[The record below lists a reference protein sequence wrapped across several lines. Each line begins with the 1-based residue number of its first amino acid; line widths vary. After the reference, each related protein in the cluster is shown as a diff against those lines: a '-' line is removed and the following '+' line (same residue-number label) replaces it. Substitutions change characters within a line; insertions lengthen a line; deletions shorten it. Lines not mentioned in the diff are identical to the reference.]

1 MNLGRPDRAARLDA
15 LAAEYALGTMPA
27 RTRRRMARA
36 ARQDPTVASAIA
48 TWETRLATLA
58 ETIPGVTPPVRVWE
72 GIRVRLGFVRPN
84 SRAAKGLPPWWAS
97 FRLWRGIAIASL
109 AVAVGLAALLF
120 TPRAERQEEGTI
132 VIVLAGPDAKPALVA
147 SADRNGRF
155 LTIRPVSSIGI
166 KPGRSLQLWGLP
178 QVGDPRSLGL
188 IPLTG
193 LIRLE
198 LNAPADVAL
207 QNYPTLAVSL
217 EPTGGSP
224 TGQPTGPVV
233 FTGSVERMY

>member
-1 MNLGRPDRAARLDA
+1 
-15 LAAEYALGTMPA
+15 
-27 RTRRRMARA
+27 
-36 ARQDPTVASAIA
+36 
-48 TWETRLATLA
+48 
-58 ETIPGVTPPVRVWE
+58 
-72 GIRVRLGFVRPN
+72 LGFVSAH

-97 FRLWRGIAIASL
+97 FRLWRGLAIASL
-109 AVAVGLAALLF
+109 AVTVGLAALLLA
-120 TPRAERQEEGTI
+120 PHPEQQEGTI
-132 VIVLAGPDAKPALVA
+132 VVVLAGPDAKPTLVA
-147 SADRNGRF
+147 SAERNGRF
-155 LTIRPVSSIGI
+155 LTVRPVSSIGI
-166 KPGRSLQLWGLP
+166 KAGRALELWGLP

-193 LIRLE
+193 LIRLP

-207 QNYPTLAVSL
+207 QNYPELAVSL